1 MNDKQI
7 ESAMKE
13 IPEWTLLE
21 GNRIT
26 REFKFSN
33 FREAFSF
40 MTECAL
46 VAERLNHH
54 PNWTNSY
61 KKVFVELFTHVEN
74 ALTELDFK
82 LASEMDEIYTRHL
95 P

>member
-1 MNDKQI
+1 MNDRQI
-7 ESAMKE
+7 ESAMRK

-21 GNRIT
+21 GNRIS
-26 REFKFSN
+26 REFRFSN

-61 KKVFVELFTHVEN
+61 KKVFVELFTHTEN

-82 LASEMDEIYTRHL
+82 LATEMDEIYTRHF